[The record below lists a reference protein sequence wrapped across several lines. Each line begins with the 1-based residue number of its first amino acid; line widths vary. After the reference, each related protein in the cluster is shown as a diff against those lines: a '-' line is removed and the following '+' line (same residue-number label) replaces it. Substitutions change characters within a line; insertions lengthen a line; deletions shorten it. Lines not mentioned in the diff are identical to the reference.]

1 MERRRRRSPDPPA
14 GRKHR
19 TTVRL
24 VGIRLRE
31 QGTHDS
37 FCAYYA
43 AAMLLCTLRPEMD
56 DEFDAT
62 HVARN
67 PLFRNLPRP
76 SGQTLDC
83 AVADW
88 LTAGVHFGPLARALD
103 GACGGKTRFRATRE
117 PFGRKTLEMLR
128 LQVDRGL
135 PSVLGWESGELGN
148 HTVLVVGYDRCASH
162 ARDRWLRV
170 LDPTGK
176 LDVLESGFS
185 SSASR
190 ARPPTSSSAPT
201 TTAGGR
207 DRLSVDRDVEGAH
220 LGSRIERWSLQNT
233 RFETLV
239 AR

>member
-1 MERRRRRSPDPPA
+1 MERRKRRSPDPPA

-62 HVARN
+62 HVARD

-76 SGQTLDC
+76 SGQTLDR

-135 PSVLGWESGELGN
+135 PSVLGWESGELGD

-176 LDVLESGFS
+176 LDVLEWDQLERI
-185 SSASR
+185 AR
-190 ARPPTSSSAPT
+190 APADVIVCTDHDGWRP
-201 TTAGGR
+201 